1 MAGESGRKDEQR
13 SGGNRVAACCDVVYL
28 ELFSE
33 VDCAFDCL
41 EAQGEVAAVM
51 SARAIPSPR
60 AARRRPRADTV
71 RAASAAIP
79 LCPLYRLDE
88 QQRIFSCDVGAQ
100 SNTISQAFTTAMNV
114 RFVKAFDERAAVAFN
129 DAA

>member
-1 MAGESGRKDEQR
+1 
-13 SGGNRVAACCDVVYL
+13 
-28 ELFSE
+28 
-33 VDCAFDCL
+33 
-41 EAQGEVAAVM
+41 
-51 SARAIPSPR
+51 
-60 AARRRPRADTV
+60 V

-114 RFVKAFDERAAVAFN
+114 WFVKAFDECAAVAFN